1 MLQSIFY
8 SVSSSRTDNVRPSIT
23 GISCL
28 EHQTLCTRLCLNWS
42 TTLFSIFKVFHLGL
56 PGPNYEVGWGQ
67 IDCML
72 KFWPDVLIKKICSP
86 PLMATNIST
95 FPNNVLMS
103 EKQVYQEMRQKYHYG
118 YGYGNETRSIIPGAP
133 PFFIQRF
140 MDILIISELLSKL
153 PQPFRTERKWGRT

>member
-8 SVSSSRTDNVRPSIT
+8 SVSSSRTDNVCPSIT

-28 EHQTLCTRLCLNWS
+28 EHQTLCTRLSLNWSTTLFSIFKVFHLGLPCLEHQTLCTRLSLNWS

-72 KFWPDVLIKKICSP
+72 KFWPDVLIKKKIFSPFDGHKHFNLSEQCSH
-86 PLMATNIST
+86 
-95 FPNNVLMS
+95 
-103 EKQVYQEMRQKYHYG
+103 E
-118 YGYGNETRSIIPGAP
+118 
-133 PFFIQRF
+133 
-140 MDILIISELLSKL
+140 
-153 PQPFRTERKWGRT
+153 